1 MTAPKKE
8 TTAQEELLAIS
19 AMLRTVAALADGYE
33 QYTLLEEPL
42 VRKKFVLQEIQF
54 QQDALAVLLR
64 RMRGEPNSGGTEPCP
79 ENATTSKSPQA
90 HGRDSVPESS
100 ATLPPKATTLS
111 MFRE

>member
-54 QQDALAVLLR
+54 QQDALALLLR
-64 RMRGEPNSGGTEPCP
+64 RMRSEPNSGGTDPCP
-79 ENATTSKSPQA
+79 ENATTSPSRAARGKEGEA
-90 HGRDSVPESS
+90 ESS
-100 ATLPPKATTLS
+100 AAHRPKGTSLS
-111 MFRE
+111 MFSE